1 MFAIGSPLEVE
12 GGQVM
17 RLAAVVVA
25 ALWAPPVSNFHV
37 TSVECYMPDP
47 GFSAAT
53 ACASPPAVGSYTPF
67 ASDAT
72 QGLCFPASS
81 YLPNSG
87 TPALAVQGVSF

>member
-1 MFAIGSPLEVE
+1 
-12 GGQVM
+12 M